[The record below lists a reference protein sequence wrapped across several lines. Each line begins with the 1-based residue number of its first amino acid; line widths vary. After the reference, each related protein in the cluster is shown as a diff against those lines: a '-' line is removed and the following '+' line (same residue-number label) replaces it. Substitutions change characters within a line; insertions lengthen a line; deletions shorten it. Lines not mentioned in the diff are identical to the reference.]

1 MRGMDTIDQRI
12 DLKDALP
19 CLTEKQ
25 ARALGMWYE
34 GYSQKEVGIVMGIGR
49 TGAEGLIERG
59 LACIRRAIEGVSER
73 GIFCL

>member
-1 MRGMDTIDQRI
+1 MRGMETVDQMI
-12 DLKDALP
+12 DLRWVLP
-19 CLTEKQ
+19 MLTGKQ
-25 ARALGMWYE
+25 AEALGMWVE
-34 GYSQKEVGIVMGIGR
+34 GYTQKEVGIVMGIGR